1 MTVQS
6 AVEIMKESLLSS
18 VWIGDSEG
26 LTPSLVVDV
35 SPDDGVPVAPVSDP
49 VEARLHVVRDL
60 PQHGDLTL
68 AQENIGSLPNWN
80 KKQTLSL

>member
-1 MTVQS
+1 MTLQS
-6 AVEIMKESLLSS
+6 YIMKDSLLSS
-18 VWIGDSEG
+18 VWIGHSEG

-35 SPDDGVPVAPVSDP
+35 SPDDGVPVPPVPDP

-68 AQENIGSLPNWN
+68 SKDHICSFPNWN
-80 KKQTLSL
+80 KKP